1 MGEVTL
7 HLLENS
13 QPVKILVA
21 DIIKVV
27 GNVAG
32 KGSIVAGK
40 GSIVYT
46 KDSSYEV
53 YESPCR
59 FRKFGF

>member
-32 KGSIVAGK
+32 KGSIV
-40 GSIVYT
+40 YT